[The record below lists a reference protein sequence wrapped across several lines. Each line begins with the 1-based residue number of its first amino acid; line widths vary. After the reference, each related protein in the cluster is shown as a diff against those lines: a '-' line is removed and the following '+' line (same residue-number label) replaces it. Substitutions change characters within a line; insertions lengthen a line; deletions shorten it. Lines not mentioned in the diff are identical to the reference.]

1 MLDRILSFIADKL
14 PIKQDIT
21 PSSISDFI
29 TLNSGFTV
37 SSLAV
42 VKYGNIL
49 SINFGVKRNTQWEAN
64 ETGTIGTL
72 KSAYRPAMN
81 SGGASATFR
90 ELVGSDGRVYARPAT
105 RVLAN
110 SAESYSIIYL
120 I

>member
-21 PSSISDFI
+21 PSSVSDFI

-49 SINFGVKRNTQWEAN
+49 SINFVVTRNIEWKAGT
-64 ETGTIGTL
+64 TGIIGTL
-72 KSAYRPAMN
+72 KTAYRPAIN

-90 ELVGSDGRVYARPAT
+90 EIVGTDGRVYARPAT
-105 RVLAN
+105 GVLAN
-110 SAESYSIIYL
+110 SGEAYMINYL